1 MTFWFIFIWPIMN
14 CAKLLVTHIDEG
26 QLSQGNIPIRAIIG
40 PVCSKL
46 SKDSNSIRPN
56 PVLLHLMLLHI
67 VLHHKHQQHQLSVP
81 IWPSAR
87 RILDYNNPGG
97 AKEVL
102 PPTRLRNGEIGE
114 TRLDWLCIG
123 GGGDVELFV
132 YFRRWGLYYIHMCYS
147 SLLLSFRRNP
157 RP

>member
-1 MTFWFIFIWPIMN
+1 MN

-81 IWPSAR
+81 IWLR
-87 RILDYNNPGG
+87 GIMDYNNPGT
-97 AKEVL
+97 KELVSL
-102 PPTRLRNGEIGE
+102 TRPRHREIGK
-114 TRLDWLCIG
+114 TGFII
-123 GGGDVELFV
+123 VEGYPV
-132 YFRRWGLYYIHMCYS
+132 
-147 SLLLSFRRNP
+147 
-157 RP
+157 